1 MAFDGDPKPAGT
13 AAARATNGTARTC
26 RSESNDSPAGSAECA
41 TASFGNANTVYAWV
55 FASRMHQDEYHN
67 LHATDS
73 V

>member
-1 MAFDGDPKPAGT
+1 MAFDSDPESAGT
-13 AAARATNGTARTC
+13 AAARTTSGTARTC

-55 FASRMHQDEYHN
+55 FASRMYQNEHHN
-67 LHATDS
+67 IYATNS